1 MNRFGCA
8 HKRLC
13 STVSSPSFSVS
24 AATPFTPLSAAR
36 TSGLTTRQNQTEPDL
51 FKTFQNHNS
60 KDLAHLGA
68 EGHCSQSMKLSWKFI
83 NVTATKKKQQL
94 WPYDQVAGLF
104 WGILDLNAFE
114 VLGWQVWSNKENCV
128 LNMIRADK
136 PLNADSKIKSAAHSR
151 GQAKSHLQ
159 GTWWVL
165 SFTWYSHMCFFAW
178 EAQAFTHRGVASS
191 TSLWPQ
197 VVSQKWCGQ
206 VSNLIRW
213 PPHGQL
219 RCHNWALAQPSVTF
233 FLRTTSVLW
242 QAATWLA
249 VGDLLWYWLC
259 RWHNL
264 PKKGLCKKM

>member
-1 MNRFGCA
+1 
-8 HKRLC
+8 
-13 STVSSPSFSVS
+13 
-24 AATPFTPLSAAR
+24 
-36 TSGLTTRQNQTEPDL
+36 
-51 FKTFQNHNS
+51 
-60 KDLAHLGA
+60 
-68 EGHCSQSMKLSWKFI
+68 
-83 NVTATKKKQQL
+83 
-94 WPYDQVAGLF
+94 
-104 WGILDLNAFE
+104 
-114 VLGWQVWSNKENCV
+114 
-128 LNMIRADK
+128 MIRVDK

-165 SFTWYSHMCFFAW
+165 SFTWYSHICFFAW

-219 RCHNWALAQPSVTF
+219 RCHNWALVQPSATF

-242 QAATWLA
+242 QAGTWLA

-259 RWHNL
+259 GWHYL
-264 PKKGLCKKM
+264 HKKGLWKKCSGVEWCWNLHYFPQKRAMKSSLLYCLVMIVMVITKRTTTMHNAYQSYSLLIAMQYGSS